1 MDFWSK
7 HSRKMFF
14 SFLVVLLYLVVANHA
29 TYKFVGSIIGLDE
42 YDNANKPDRDTL
54 LYIHSLVMGLLTFIA
69 LLIYNPMYA
78 HI

>member
-1 MDFWSK
+1 MDIWSK

-14 SFLVVLLYLVVANHA
+14 SLIVIIIYLVVANPS
-29 TYKFVGSIIGLDE
+29 TYNFVGSIIGLNE
-42 YDNANKPDRDTL
+42 YDNANKSDRNTL
-54 LYIHSLVMGLLTFIA
+54 LYVHSVVMGLLTFIA

>member
-14 SFLVVLLYLVVANHA
+14 SLIVVVIYLIVANPS
-29 TYKFVGSIIGLDE
+29 TYNFVGSILSLND
-42 YDNANKPDRDTL
+42 YDNPNKPDRDTL
-54 LYIHSLVMGLLTFIA
+54 LYIHSAVMGLLTFIT

>member
-7 HSRKMFF
+7 HSRKILF
-14 SFLVVLLYLVVANHA
+14 SLIVVVIYLVVANPS
-29 TYKFVGSIIGLDE
+29 TYNFVGSIIGLKD

-54 LYIHSLVMGLLTFIA
+54 LYIHSAVMGLLTFIS

>member
-14 SFLVVLLYLVVANHA
+14 SLIVVIIYLVVANPS
-29 TYKFVGSIIGLDE
+29 TYNFVGSIIGLNE

-54 LYIHSLVMGLLTFIA
+54 LYVHSVVMGLLTFIA

>member
-1 MDFWSK
+1 MEFWSK

-14 SFLVVLLYLVVANHA
+14 SSLVVLLYLVVANPA

-54 LYIHSLVMGLLTFIA
+54 LYIHSVVMGILCFIA

>member
-1 MDFWSK
+1 MELWSK

-14 SFLVVLLYLVVANHA
+14 SLIVVVIYLVVANPS
-29 TYKFVGSIIGLDE
+29 TYNFVGSIIGLND
-42 YDNANKPDRDTL
+42 YDNANKPDRKTL
-54 LYIHSLVMGLLTFIA
+54 LYVHSVVMGLLTFIA

>member
-1 MDFWSK
+1 MDLWSK
-7 HSRKMFF
+7 HSRKLFF
-14 SFLVVLLYLVVANHA
+14 SLIIVVIYLVVANPS
-29 TYKFVGSIIGLDE
+29 TYNFVGSVIGLND

>member
-1 MDFWSK
+1 MDIWSK

-14 SFLVVLLYLVVANHA
+14 SLIVVIIYLVVANPS
-29 TYKFVGSIIGLDE
+29 TYNFVGSIIGLNE

-54 LYIHSLVMGLLTFIA
+54 LYVHSVVMGLLTFIA

>member
-1 MDFWSK
+1 
-7 HSRKMFF
+7 MFF
-14 SFLVVLLYLVVANHA
+14 SFLVVLLYLVVANSA

>member
-7 HSRKMFF
+7 YSRKMFF
-14 SFLVVLLYLVVANHA
+14 SLIVVVIYLVVANPS
-29 TYKFVGSIIGLDE
+29 TYNFVGSILSLND
-42 YDNANKPDRDTL
+42 YDNPNKSDRDTL
-54 LYIHSLVMGLLTFIA
+54 LYIHSAVMGLLTFIT

>member
-14 SFLVVLLYLVVANHA
+14 SLIILIIYLVVANPS
-29 TYKFVGSIIGLDE
+29 TYNFVGSILSLND
-42 YDNANKPDRDTL
+42 YDNPNKSDRDTL
-54 LYIHSLVMGLLTFIA
+54 LYIHSVVMGLLTFIA

>member
-1 MDFWSK
+1 MDLWSK
-7 HSRKMFF
+7 HSRKLFF
-14 SFLVVLLYLVVANHA
+14 SLIVVIIYLVVANPS
-29 TYKFVGSIIGLDE
+29 TYNFVGSIIGLNE
-42 YDNANKPDRDTL
+42 YDNANKSDRNTL